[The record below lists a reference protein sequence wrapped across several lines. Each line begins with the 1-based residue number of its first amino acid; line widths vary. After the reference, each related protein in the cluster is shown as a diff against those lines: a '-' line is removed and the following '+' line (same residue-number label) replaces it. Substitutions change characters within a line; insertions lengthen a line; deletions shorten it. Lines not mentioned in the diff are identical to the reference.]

1 MRADLEVGKNVDR
14 VDIEAGLREL
24 SACGY
29 HEKCTKMVIDFAL
42 ARWARGE
49 EEAAQRMAIDAS
61 FHGINLT
68 SWTRVL
74 AAARASAEASAQ
86 GAPPP

>member
-1 MRADLEVGKNVDR
+1 MRPDLVAGRNVDR

-29 HEKCTKMVIDFAL
+29 HEQSTRMVIDFAL

-49 EEAAQRMAIDAS
+49 EEAAQRMAIDPS

-74 AAARASAEASAQ
+74 AAARASAEGRA
-86 GAPPP
+86 